1 MRRVTLD
8 WSDPMGVDL
17 RPVGGE
23 VRVRVPATSANLG
36 PGYDSLGLALDLV
49 DDLSVRR
56 EEPGTGLRIEVS
68 GEGAGV
74 VPLDG
79 THLVIR
85 ALRAGL
91 ASVGVEVADLTLV
104 CRNRIPH
111 GRGLGSSSA
120 AIVGGLTLARGL
132 LLEGERRLGE
142 QHLLTLATDIEGHP
156 DNVAPSLMGGF
167 TIAWMEGE
175 AGRAIRCE
183 PHPELAAVAFVP
195 ATSLSTKLARG
206 LLPDQVP
213 RDDVAFNVA
222 RTGLLV
228 HAITHDPGLLFEA
241 TGDRL
246 HQDYRREAYPASWEL
261 MHSLRSA
268 GQAAVI
274 SGAGPTVLVLAQG
287 SDNLPT
293 ITPGGFARQ
302 VLAVRSSGA
311 H

>member
-1 MRRVTLD
+1 
-8 WSDPMGVDL
+8 MGGDL
-17 RPVGGE
+17 RPVGCE

-74 VPLDG
+74 VPLDEN
-79 THLVIR
+79 HLVIR

-91 ASVGVEVADLTLV
+91 ASVGVEVTDLTLV

-120 AIVGGLTLARGL
+120 AIVGGLTLARAL
-132 LLEGERRLGE
+132 LREGERRLDE

-156 DNVAPSLMGGF
+156 DNVAPALMGGF

-175 AGRAIRCE
+175 TGRAIRCE

-195 ATSLSTKLARG
+195 ATSLSTELARG

-228 HAITHDPGLLFEA
+228 HAIIHDPGLLFAA

-261 MHSLRSA
+261 MHSLRSG

-287 SDNLPT
+287 SDKLPT
-293 ITPGGFARQ
+293 ISPAGFTRQ
-302 VLAVRSSGA
+302 VLAVRPLGA